1 MKKNALIRLGSLLTQ
16 LAADASDIDTAN
28 KQKKSH
34 YYLQDRPL
42 FDDKLFPIAS
52 SSYVAYVKYA
62 QQRLTHLNK
71 LLETDHNDFSDVM
84 FSQLEEQTLS
94 LITAI
99 KSNDSRHHDGDYR
112 LDRRNRLNA
121 QKHKKQP
128 NNYKNMAKAIM
139 VPSHQLHAKLAE
151 VIGFERR
158 LEEMIRI
165 KELELSNKRV
175 KDTSALQLEVL
186 TLHQRLG
193 RCRKAKSE
201 IEREIELSEKSR

>member
-1 MKKNALIRLGSLLTQ
+1 MISAPSN
-16 LAADASDIDTAN
+16 
-28 KQKKSH
+28 
-34 YYLQDRPL
+34 
-42 FDDKLFPIAS
+42 KLFS
-52 SSYVAYVKYA
+52 SGAED
-62 QQRLTHLNK
+62 L
-71 LLETDHNDFSDVM
+71 SDVM
-84 FSQLEEQTLS
+84 FTQLEEQILS

-99 KSNDSRHHDGDYR
+99 KSNETRHHDSDYR
-112 LDRRNRLNA
+112 LDRRKRLNA
-121 QKHKKQP
+121 QKHKKKP
-128 NNYKNMAKAIM
+128 TDYKQLAKAMM

-175 KDTSALQLEVL
+175 KDTSVLQLEVL